1 MKRMDYIKGTQLK
14 LIQSD
19 KIYKMTSDTYHLAN
33 FIKVRKHDRVLE
45 VGCNTGVII
54 MVASLNTHQTCL
66 GIDINNEALELAK
79 QNVALNG
86 IENIRFECVDF
97 KFLDQMNF
105 DLVVCNPPYYRHQ
118 NSEDDPARLDGL
130 LSLEVLA
137 KQAFV
142 VLKDKGRCSI
152 ILSAERLGEAIK
164 VFADHRFALKR
175 LQMIHHTLH
184 HPASSVC
191 MEFNKLGNVHCKVEA
206 PIVNDEV

>member
-86 IENIRFECVDF
+86 IDR
-97 KFLDQMNF
+97 KS
-105 DLVVCNPPYYRHQ
+105 VV
-118 NSEDDPARLDGL
+118 
-130 LSLEVLA
+130 
-137 KQAFV
+137 
-142 VLKDKGRCSI
+142 
-152 ILSAERLGEAIK
+152 
-164 VFADHRFALKR
+164 
-175 LQMIHHTLH
+175 
-184 HPASSVC
+184 
-191 MEFNKLGNVHCKVEA
+191 
-206 PIVNDEV
+206 